1 MTTLERHRT
10 VRPDGKPVYLVP
22 KKGHLLVCAK
32 GCCCGR
38 TDRGNPAVPVE
49 FYKEEYARRGI
60 RKHVQL
66 TMSGCIGPCPMLNVV
81 QVVFDGRPVWFQ
93 SINTKDQVIEIYD
106 YIDGMLAA
114 DAYLPPPPQLSSF
127 VFNYYRWNHT
137 NEMSRSAGGPCEH
150 ESERLGGGHPL
161 PDTRRYRS
169 PVPRSSRS

>member
-49 FYKEEYARRGI
+49 FYKQEYARRGI

-66 TMSGCIGPCPMLNVV
+66 TMSGCIGPCPMLNVA

-93 SINTKDQVIEIYD
+93 SINTKDQIIEIYD

-137 NEMSRSAGGPCEH
+137 NEMSGLPAATCEH

>member
-1 MTTLERHRT
+1 M
-10 VRPDGKPVYLVP
+10 G
-22 KKGHLLVCAK
+22 
-32 GCCCGR
+32 GR
-38 TDRGNPAVPVE
+38 TAVIRPCRSS
-49 FYKEEYARRGI
+49 FTRRNARRGI

-137 NEMSRSAGGPCEH
+137 NEMSGLPAALASMRVND
-150 ESERLGGGHPL
+150 SEGGHPL